1 MSISPRITQRLMTEQ
16 SLASMQ
22 AGLGRVAKTQEQLT
36 TGRVINRPSDSPSG
50 TNSAMQLRE
59 QLTQNAQFSRNAGDG
74 IARLGTADTV
84 LTSMMD
90 GVNRA
95 RDLTL
100 RGMSTGGMG
109 LQAREA
115 LAMEVDQIR
124 NGLLSQANTT
134 HLGMPLFGGTTM
146 AKMAYTKDPTTGA
159 IAYVGDSGEVSRRI
173 GAEDNVRVDITGP
186 EIFGPDGADL
196 FAILGEISRLLTVDP
211 EALGPELDRL
221 DGAMKQMTTTLADVG
236 SRFNRLEGG
245 LAINRDAELTLQD
258 SLSQIENVDMARAM
272 VDLQMNEVA
281 YQAALGATARVMQ
294 PSLLDFLR

>member
-1 MSISPRITQRLMTEQ
+1 MSISPRITQRLMTEG

-22 AGLGRVAKTQEQLT
+22 AGLGRLARTQEQLT

-59 QLTQNAQFSRNAGDG
+59 QITQNAQHARNAGDG

-84 LTSMMD
+84 ITSMMD

-100 RGMSTGGMG
+100 RGMSTGSMG

-134 HLGMPLFGGTTM
+134 HLGMPLFGGTT
-146 AKMAYTKDPTTGA
+146 TGRV
-159 IAYVGDSGEVSRRI
+159 AYVKDGAGVVTYAGDANPVNRRI
-173 GAEDNVRVDITGP
+173 GADDNVRVDITGP
-186 EIFGPDGADL
+186 EIFGPAGDDL

-221 DGAMKQMTTTLADVG
+221 DGAMKQMTTTVADVG
-236 SRFNRLEGG
+236 SRFNRLEAG
-245 LAINRDAELTLQD
+245 LRINRDAELSLQD

-281 YQAALGATARVMQ
+281 YQAALGATARVLQ

>member
-22 AGLGRVAKTQEQLT
+22 AGLGRVARTQEQLT

-59 QLTQNAQFSRNAGDG
+59 QLTQNTQYSRNAGDG

-90 GVNRA
+90 SVRRV

-100 RGMSTGGMG
+100 QGASTGSMG

-115 LAMEVDQIR
+115 LAMEVGQIR
-124 NGLLSQANTT
+124 DALLSQANTT
-134 HLGMPLFGGTTM
+134 HLGMPLFGGTT
-146 AKMAYTKDPTTGA
+146 TGKV
-159 IAYVGDSGEVSRRI
+159 AYVKDGAGVVTYAGDANPVNRRI
-173 GAEDNVRVDITGP
+173 GADDNVRVDITGP
-186 EIFGPDGADL
+186 EIFGPAGDDL
-196 FAILGEISRLLTVDP
+196 FDVVADIAAKLTADPATLGV
-211 EALGPELDRL
+211 ELDRL
-221 DGAMKQMTTTLADVG
+221 DAAMSRMTTSLADVG
-236 SRFNRLEGG
+236 SRFNRLEAG
-245 LAINRDAELTLQD
+245 LRINRDAELSLQD

>member
-1 MSISPRITQRLMTEQ
+1 MTISPRITQRLMTEQ

-22 AGLGRVAKTQEQLT
+22 AGLGRVAKTQEQLA

-59 QLTQNAQFSRNAGDG
+59 QITQNAQHSRNAGDG

-90 GVNRA
+90 SVRRV

-100 RGMSTGGMG
+100 QGASTGSMG

-124 NGLLSQANTT
+124 DGLLSQANTT
-134 HLGMPLFGGTTM
+134 HLGMPLFGGTTTGK
-146 AKMAYTKDPTTGA
+146 AAYEKDGDVVT
-159 IAYVGDSGEVSRRI
+159 YVGDQNPVNRRI
-173 GAEDNVRVDITGP
+173 GANDNVRVDITGP
-186 EIFGPDGADL
+186 EIFGAGENDL
-196 FAILGEISRLLTVDP
+196 FAIIGEISRLLTEDP
-211 EALGPELDRL
+211 EALRPELDRL
-221 DGAMKQMTTTLADVG
+221 DGAMSRLTTSLADVG

-245 LAINRDAELTLQD
+245 LRINRDAELSLQD

-281 YQAALGATARVMQ
+281 YQASLGATARVMQ